1 MAGGAV
7 TATRSDVADASRNM
21 NTPPWLDELALFLGA
36 ASVPAARCYA
46 RCPRPPEGRDW
57 RLEGSVRGPFSTRA
71 RTLPATTTWTDLG
84 PGPTL
89 MATASI
95 PDPCYWTPDNPALY
109 DVQLRVLDGTR
120 EIAATRRMLGLRRLG
135 AHGRAFR
142 FEAQRW
148 VLRGVTR
155 FAPPPSLTEPA
166 AHGGP
171 TIGSEPVAAS
181 TVFSSTKADH
191 DIAMAAWDTVPWRDE
206 NATLV
211 ARDLSDSECDRAQ
224 SAGRLLAAWVPMDR
238 GDWAAELRR
247 LSRSAAVAF
256 AILEGGAAAGLAA
269 DAVRS
274 LAPNLCLLQAFAADA
289 RVTPSDWAQGVVVEA
304 GDDRSAFARRIAAC
318 GLPVVAYRP
327 FAPRVEQ
334 VAAWRG
340 AASAACEAN
349 TSHDP
354 ARTWAAQAFAAA
366 RGAVDALQ
374 RDLAPVGD
382 YAGYIV

>member
-1 MAGGAV
+1 
-7 TATRSDVADASRNM
+7 M

-71 RTLPATTTWTDLG
+71 RTLPATTTWSDLG

-109 DVQLRVLDGTR
+109 EVHLRVLDGSR
-120 EIAATRRMLGLRRLG
+120 EIAATRRTLGLRRLG

-155 FAPPPSLTEPA
+155 FAFSPAFVEPA
-166 AHGGP
+166 AAGA
-171 TIGSEPVAAS
+171 VRAAAN
-181 TVFSSTKADH
+181 TDQH
-191 DIAMAAWDTVPWRDE
+191 IAMAAWDAVPWRDE
-206 NATLV
+206 HATLV
-211 ARDLSDSECDRAQ
+211 ARELSDAECDRAQ
-224 SAGRLLAAWVPMDR
+224 REGRLLAAWVPVER
-238 GDWAAELRR
+238 GDWADELRR
-247 LSRSAAVAF
+247 LSRWAAVAF
-256 AILEGGAAAGLAA
+256 AILEGRAAADWTA

-274 LAPNLCLLQAFAADA
+274 LAPNLCLLQAFAVDA

-340 AASAACEAN
+340 AALAAGEAN
-349 TSHDP
+349 TAHDP
-354 ARTWAAQAFAAA
+354 ARTWAEQAFAAA
-366 RGAVDALQ
+366 RVAVDALQ
-374 RDLAPVGD
+374 RDLAPGGD